1 VYDTVSNLSWG
12 VDVRTHGI
20 VGVIEKVLNIT
31 WPPAAEV
38 GREVPEALEEEDCV
52 VRLFA
57 QFLAPFDY
65 FVLTRVQECY
75 SWEFGE

>member
-20 VGVIEKVLNIT
+20 VGVIEKVLNVT

-38 GREVPEALEEEDCV
+38 GREVPEALEEVDCV
-52 VRLFA
+52 VRFFSF
-57 QFLAPFDY
+57 QSPFGSC
-65 FVLTRVQECY
+65 VLTEVQECY